1 LICGLLAVEAI
12 GCGHNQP
19 AAPPA
24 VQSPRVIAALP
35 EETAP
40 ALAAFQP
47 AIEPASTAVPPAV
60 VVATEP
66 AAQTPTAAT
75 PADAPPDAE
84 PPPQPEVAAVDPSAG
99 PPAEAAEVPV
109 EPGASNPP
117 DQLAQA
123 AGDDTSET
131 PARPKAKPAKA
142 KAPLA
147 AANPFARR
155 LDVPEFPRDL
165 EWLNTKPLKME
176 DLKGKFVLFDF
187 WTYCCINCMHI
198 LPELKKLEQKYPNEL
213 VVIGVHS
220 AKFDTE
226 KLSDNIR
233 EAILRYEIVHPVIND
248 ADHKIW
254 DEYGVSSW
262 PTILMIDP
270 EGKAVW
276 GRSGEFKADEVDEIL
291 KVAIP
296 YYRDQKLLDE
306 TPLKFELEAAKEETT
321 PLRFPGKILADE
333 RGNRLFITD
342 SNHNRIV
349 IATLDGQLLD
359 VIGKGDI
366 GRADGDYRTATF
378 DHPQGCAL
386 LDDTLYVADTE
397 NHLIRKVNLR
407 AKTVTT
413 IAGMG
418 KQAEHAWPGLEEAQ
432 NTGII
437 PARWVG
443 PPMATAINSP
453 WALWIHQGDLYIAM
467 AGPHQ
472 IWRMPL
478 TEKEIGPYAGNGR
491 EDIVDGPLLPRQP
504 YMQGFSS
511 FAQPSGLSSD
521 GTWLYVADS
530 EGSSIRAVPFDAKKQ
545 VKTVVGSDHLEFG
558 RLFAFGDRDGPRRT
572 AKLQHCLEVVHHEGK
587 LYVADTYN
595 HKIKV
600 VDAKSGE
607 TKTIAGTGEPGRAD
621 EPAQFHEP
629 AGLAYAAGKLYVA
642 DTNNH
647 QIRTLDPKTGKVAT
661 LAINGLTT
669 PDGKA
674 AGPPAT
680 TAAVPPKKPSFKGA
694 HQEKVA
700 AATVMPMDGAVTL
713 RVTLKVPEGWKI
725 NHLAP
730 MSYWLD
736 SPRETGAADRAA
748 FRRVK
753 LAKPVAAFDVPVKR
767 SGTGEDELQVSLN
780 YQYCKDGDDGV
791 CKFSSVVFTVP
802 LTIAKSAKAY
812 PVPLVHEIIE

>member
-1 LICGLLAVEAI
+1 
-12 GCGHNQP
+12 
-19 AAPPA
+19 
-24 VQSPRVIAALP
+24 
-35 EETAP
+35 
-40 ALAAFQP
+40 
-47 AIEPASTAVPPAV
+47 
-60 VVATEP
+60 
-66 AAQTPTAAT
+66 
-75 PADAPPDAE
+75 
-84 PPPQPEVAAVDPSAG
+84 
-99 PPAEAAEVPV
+99 
-109 EPGASNPP
+109 
-117 DQLAQA
+117 
-123 AGDDTSET
+123 
-131 PARPKAKPAKA
+131 
-142 KAPLA
+142 
-147 AANPFARR
+147 
-155 LDVPEFPRDL
+155 
-165 EWLNTKPLKME
+165 ME

-198 LPELKKLEQKYPNEL
+198 LPELKKLEKKYPNEL

-276 GRSGEFKADEVDEIL
+276 GRSGEFKAEEVDEIL
-291 KVAIP
+291 KVAVP
-296 YYRDQKLLDE
+296 YYKGQKLLDE
-306 TPLKFELEAAKEETT
+306 MPIKFELEAAKEEVT

-333 RGNRLFITD
+333 KGNRLFITD

-366 GRADGDYRTATF
+366 GRADGDFKTATF

-386 LDDTLYVADTE
+386 EGETLYVADTE
-397 NHLIRKVNLR
+397 NHLLRKVDLR

-413 IAGMG
+413 IAGTG
-418 KQAEHAWPGLEEAQ
+418 RQAEHAWPGLEEAQ
-432 NTGII
+432 NTGVI
-437 PARWVG
+437 PDRWVG
-443 PPMATAINSP
+443 PPATTAINSP

-530 EGSSIRAVPFDAKKQ
+530 EGSSIRAVPFDPKKN
-545 VKTVVGSDHLEFG
+545 VKTVVGSDNLGFG
-558 RLFAFGDRDGPRRT
+558 RLFAFGDVDGPRRS

-607 TKTIAGTGEPGRAD
+607 TKTIAGTGEPGLAD

-629 AGLAYAAGKLYVA
+629 AGLAFAAGKLYVA

-661 LAINGLTT
+661 LAISGLTT
-669 PDGKA
+669 PDGKTGA
-674 AGPPAT
+674 PPAT
-680 TAAVPPKKPSFKGA
+680 TAAGPPKKPSFKGA
-694 HQEKVA
+694 HQERVA
-700 AATVMPMDGAVTL
+700 AATVLPMDGVVTL
-713 RVTLKVPEGWKI
+713 RVTLEVPEGWKI
-725 NHLAP
+725 NQLAP

-748 FRRVK
+748 FGRVK
-753 LAKPVAAFDVPVKR
+753 LVKPVAEFDVPVKI
-767 SGTGEDELQVSLN
+767 SGQGEDEVQVSLN

-791 CKFSSVVFTVP
+791 CKFGSVVFTVP
-802 LTIAKSAKAY
+802 LTIATSGKSL
-812 PVPLVHEIIE
+812 PVPLVHEILE